1 MCCQFEKSVNNLKSA
16 NQSKK
21 MKHYAAIKNII
32 QSFKMIANLDSS
44 LVKSFFLAIVL
55 NASFQE
61 QDSPQT

>member
-1 MCCQFEKSVNNLKSA
+1 MCCQFEKSVNNSKSA

-21 MKHYAAIKNII
+21 MKHYTAIKNII

-61 QDSPQT
+61 QDSPQA